1 MLQVNS
7 IYELMGKF
15 NNEYKSLLD
24 VIDNVIVVIDE
35 NYNLLYK
42 NKAFDKYLNNYF
54 IKEICAKIKKWNF
67 LNENKLEIFENY
79 NDKTIKITVLKISNY
94 HGKLEGYFLVANNI
108 DELSKDKNK
117 LAIDKEIYQIA
128 FKQANTYLWEYDI
141 KERSIKAL
149 FCPDDAVLRIL
160 DHNRIYYN
168 IPESLV
174 TMDIISSED
183 SKRVEKMCQEMVEGK
198 PHNQIELKMRNY
210 DGEFQWVRL
219 NCTTI
224 FDQQNQPVKAIAAVE
239 NINKYV
245 ELKTKYQIEREYREV
260 LGKDSLYYIE
270 VDLYNNRILKQ
281 HVGIDNFITVTNGKD
296 YSDFVYSLANNV
308 NENDYERIIKELS
321 IVYLLK
327 EYQNGEHY
335 LKFEYRFY
343 NQKTKKYHFVKVSIF
358 LICINDQLYA
368 CE

>member
-54 IKEICAKIKKWNF
+54 IKEMCAKIKKWNF

-174 TMDIISSED
+174 TM
-183 SKRVEKMCQEMVEGK
+183 
-198 PHNQIELKMRNY
+198 Y
-210 DGEFQWVRL
+210 
-219 NCTTI
+219 
-224 FDQQNQPVKAIAAVE
+224 
-239 NINKYV
+239 
-245 ELKTKYQIEREYREV
+245 
-260 LGKDSLYYIE
+260 
-270 VDLYNNRILKQ
+270 KQ
-281 HVGIDNFITVTNGKD
+281 
-296 YSDFVYSLANNV
+296 
-308 NENDYERIIKELS
+308 
-321 IVYLLK
+321 
-327 EYQNGEHY
+327 
-335 LKFEYRFY
+335 
-343 NQKTKKYHFVKVSIF
+343 
-358 LICINDQLYA
+358 
-368 CE
+368 